1 MPRFDIPYICTVIGD
16 LSGMPVRIYEGAELV
31 FFHFYAPLPKDPI
44 GLYEDAILQIDKD
57 VGYFVTDNL
66 SCYGF
71 ISSDNRKIIIGPTRQ
86 IPNTDQ
92 ELHDLAFRLD
102 VSGDEVESFVSGMK
116 SIVRM
121 PFESVMQILCVL
133 HHVLTG
139 KKLRLQDIQI
149 FDSEQTELKTATEQ
163 HRASQTYDSA
173 PADQGPAYAP
183 HNTMAIEET
192 LMNIV
197 SHGDTAAL
205 QEWLAAAPAVRG
217 GTLAAEQLRQRKNM
231 FIVTATLASRAAIR
245 GGLDVEDALSLSDQF
260 IQSCELL
267 NAPDRIINLQF
278 HMVREFTERVE
289 RIRLGRKPS
298 KLAIQVANYIQRHL
312 SETISA
318 EAIADELFLSRPYL
332 SKKFKEETGETLTD
346 FILKEKTEEAKRL
359 LRYTDKTATAIG
371 VYLGFSSLGH
381 FSRVFKKYTGRTPHE
396 YREKHARYH

>member
-1 MPRFDIPYICTVIGD
+1 MPQLDIAYICTAIGD
-16 LSGMPVRIYEGAELV
+16 LAGMPVRIFERDEQV
-31 FFHFYAPLPKDPI
+31 FFHFYAALPKDPMT
-44 GLYEDAILQIDKD
+44 LYQNDILQIDRK
-57 VGYFVTDNL
+57 VGYFATENL
-66 SCYGF
+66 SYYGF
-71 ISSDNRKIIIGPTRQ
+71 VSSGKRKIIIGPTRQ

-92 ELHDLAFRLD
+92 ELHNLAFRLD
-102 VSGDEVESFVSGMK
+102 VPGDEVKTFIAGMK

-121 PFESVMQILCVL
+121 PVESILQILCVL
-133 HHVLTG
+133 HHTLTG
-139 KKLRLQDIQI
+139 EKLRLQDIQI
-149 FDSEQTELKTATEQ
+149 FDSEQTQLKTATEQ
-163 HRASQTYDSA
+163 HRARQTYH
-173 PADQGPAYAP
+173 PELADQGMARAP

-197 SHGDTAAL
+197 GHGDTAAL
-205 QEWLAAAPAVRG
+205 QEWLSHAPPVRG

-267 NAPDRIINLQF
+267 RSPERITNLQF

-298 KLAIQVANYIQRHL
+298 RLAVQAANYIQRHL
-312 SETISA
+312 SETISV

-359 LRYTDKTATAIG
+359 LRYTDKTVTAIS
-371 VYLGFSSLGH
+371 VYLGFSSPGH
-381 FSRVFKKYTGRTPHE
+381 FSRVFKKYAGKTPHE
-396 YREKHARYH
+396 YREKQTQ